1 MPKQDD
7 LNLHKLKIEEF
18 LKDPTNSNIS
28 PLEIAKAFKDIKK
41 VDKELFIKHLKEI
54 PNEYIGDIALE
65 LPDEYLKD
73 LLREIPKSDLVE
85 AVEELESDDATDLIQ
100 EIEDIDKQ
108 KANEIL
114 SSLNQQ
120 DQEEIKKLKSYKD
133 DVAGAYMQTELF
145 WANYEEIIE
154 DSIKRL
160 KQEKEKK
167 ELENIYQVYITGTFN
182 RLLFAIALEDLI
194 TFDFSKTYKEILSQ
208 DKDKYKPIYARDTDD
223 IKKVAQIF
231 QEHDLPV
238 LPIVNYHGELV
249 GRITADDIHD
259 VIEERATEQI
269 YNLAGVD
276 DEAEEEESLF
286 QAGKSRATWLFINL
300 LTAIAA
306 SIVIGFFQDSIQAYV
321 ALAVLMP
328 IVASMGG
335 NAGTQ
340 TLTVTVRQLALGDI
354 ELTNAKETIKKEV
367 TLSLANG
374 FIFAFVLGI
383 IAYVWFHQALL
394 GVVIAISMV
403 INLFFA
409 GFFGAVIPL
418 LLKKANIDPAV
429 GSSVVLTTITDV
441 VGFFSFLGL
450 ASWILL

>member
-1 MPKQDD
+1 MSKQDD

-18 LKDPTNSNIS
+18 LKDPLNSNIS

-41 VDKELFIKHLKEI
+41 VDEELFIQHLKEI

-100 EIEDIDKQ
+100 DIEDIDKQ

-120 DQEEIKKLKSYKD
+120 DQEEIKKLKSYKE

-145 WANYEEIIE
+145 WANYEEVIQ
-154 DSIKRL
+154 DSIQRL

-194 TFDFSKTYKEILSQ
+194 TFDFSKTYKDILSQ

-223 IKKVAQIF
+223 IRKVAQIF
-231 QEHDLPV
+231 QEHDLSV
-238 LPIVNYHGELV
+238 LPIVNYHGELI

-306 SIVIGFFQDSIQAYV
+306 SIVIGFFQESIQAYV

-340 TLTVTVRQLALGDI
+340 ALTVTVRQLALGDI

-367 TLSLANG
+367 ILSLANG
-374 FIFAFVLGI
+374 LIFAFVLGI

-403 INLFFA
+403 INLLFA

-441 VGFFSFLGL
+441 IGFFSFLGL
-450 ASWILL
+450 ATWILL

>member
-367 TLSLANG
+367 ILSLANG

>member
-208 DKDKYKPIYARDTDD
+208 DKDRYKPIYARDTDD

-367 TLSLANG
+367 ILSLANG